1 MDPIIGQIILIGFNW
16 APQGWALCNGQLLP
30 ISQYNALFSLIGTT
44 YGGDGRTTF
53 ALPDLRGRVP
63 VHQGNGPGLTPR
75 VMGEASGTEA
85 VTLTLPEI
93 PMHTHTATVSAQP
106 ASRGGTV
113 LAASGLLNTGPSDL
127 VLAPTTISPAGGS
140 MPHQNMQPYLVM
152 NYIIALEG
160 IYPTRP

>member
-1 MDPIIGQIILIGFNW
+1 
-16 APQGWALCNGQLLP
+16 
-30 ISQYNALFSLIGTT
+30 
-44 YGGDGRTTF
+44 
-53 ALPDLRGRVP
+53 
-63 VHQGNGPGLTPR
+63 
-75 VMGEASGTEA
+75 
-85 VTLTLPEI
+85 
-93 PMHTHTATVSAQP
+93 
-106 ASRGGTV
+106 V